1 MPLVVKNLLANAE
14 DSRDV
19 GSIPELGLNTRPTLV
34 LLPAKSYGQRS
45 LVDYSP
51 CGHKEL
57 DATEYY
63 YPMVVF
69 SKSLPCI
76 LVSSCTK

>member
-1 MPLVVKNLLANAE
+1 MHRSWLDATSGKKNLLANAE

-34 LLPAKSYGQRS
+34 LLPAKSHGQRS

-51 CGHKEL
+51 WGHKES
-57 DATEYY
+57 DTTERLH
-63 YPMVVF
+63 F
-69 SKSLPCI
+69 LSFFLI
-76 LVSSCTK
+76 